1 MMPYKHVV
9 KVSDEVYGKLEELRR
24 ELGLES
30 FNQVIK
36 WLVDRVTL
44 SDVRELREKGYPIL
58 PIGDR
63 VTPCSAKRVGKAY
76 FITCSDG
83 SQAFVPEQ
91 YINELVSKFNL
102 VIKLES

>member
-1 MMPYKHVV
+1 MPYKYTV
-9 KVSDEVYGKLEELRR
+9 KVSEEVYRKLEELRR
-24 ELGLES
+24 KMNFES

-44 SDVRELREKGYPIL
+44 SDVHELREKGNPIL
-58 PIGDR
+58 SIGDG
-63 VTPCSAKRVGKAY
+63 VTPCSAKRVGKSY

-91 YINELVSKFNL
+91 HIDELVSRFNL
-102 VIKLES
+102 IIKIES